1 LGFLNDAVQDNQFS
15 ADLRAVERTANP
27 FRSLAPQF
35 EQSVLHRP
43 LVRHPQVQSTF
54 FKKLRQPKKV
64 CVNTDRPLLYLALN
78 AFIEEED

>member
-1 LGFLNDAVQDNQFS
+1 MGFLNAAVQDNQFA
-15 ADLRAVERTANP
+15 ADLRAVERTANS

-43 LVRHPQVQSTF
+43 RVRHPQVQSTF

-64 CVNTDRPLLYLALN
+64 CVNTNRPLLYLALN
-78 AFIEEED
+78 AIIEEED